1 MTEEQLILKY
11 LGIPFQHQGRTINGM
26 DCYGL
31 IIAVYED
38 LGHKIL
44 DIDEDYDEKWSWH
57 GKNLFI
63 ENYHKAWVAVDQ
75 AWVFDVVLLGNSKGV
90 ANHAGIMLK
99 DNRVL
104 HTCRAGTVVSRLE
117 DLTTMYKFM
126 GFYSL
131 RERKENANRK

>member
-11 LGIPFQHQGRTINGM
+11 LGIPYQHQGRVMTGL

-31 IIAVYED
+31 IIAVYAD
-38 LGHKIL
+38 LGHELL
-44 DIDEDYDEKWSWH
+44 DIDEDYSEKWSWK

-63 ENYHKAWVAVDQ
+63 ENYHKQWMFVNEAQ
-75 AWVFDVVLLGNSKGV
+75 VFDVVLLGNSKGI

-117 DLTTMYKFM
+117 DLTRMYKFM
-126 GFYSL
+126 GFYRL
-131 RERKENANRK
+131 RV

>member
-1 MTEEQLILKY
+1 MTEEQVINKY
-11 LGIPFQHQGRTINGM
+11 LGVPFQHQGRTMEGM

-31 IIAVYED
+31 IIAVYAD
-38 LGHKIL
+38 LGHKL
-44 DIDEDYDEKWSWH
+44 FDIEEDYTEKWSWK

-63 ENYHKAWVAVDQ
+63 ENYYKQWAFVNEAQ
-75 AWVFDVVLLGNSKGV
+75 VFDVVLLGNGKGV

-117 DLTTMYKFM
+117 ELRMRYKFM
-126 GFYSL
+126 GFYRL
-131 RERKENANRK
+131 REEG